1 MYSIQQGLIKDPET
15 LTSVMDSCGNCGLV
29 GEKTTVA
36 ETYLAVSKLFDTV
49 SLKIVP
55 SKMNF
60 F

>member
-15 LTSVMDSCGNCGLV
+15 LTSVMDSGGNCGLV
-29 GEKTTVA
+29 GEKTTVV